1 MNTRDRNYDES
12 LSTALLD
19 PVEAAAF
26 LDAVIE
32 LDDPAA
38 LLLALR
44 QVANAHGMADVARRA
59 DLGEKTLFKS
69 LTENGNPTIATVQK
83 VLHAV
88 GLRLSV
94 TPGLTRNGAG

>member
-1 MNTRDRNYDES
+1 MNARDRSYDES
-12 LSTALLD
+12 LNKALLD

-69 LTENGNPTIATVQK
+69 LSENGNPTIATVHK

-94 TPGLTRNGAG
+94 TPA